1 MTEEIDDKLKF
12 HTGKVSIIAFSHVAH
27 DIYPAFLAP
36 LLPVLIDN
44 LSLSYSLGGVLILLL
59 RFPSVLNPLFG
70 IISDKFGLKF
80 FVIVTPF
87 LTGLAMS
94 FVPVVDNFYLLCA
107 VLLLAGLSS
116 AAYHVPGPVIIRYYS
131 GSRIGTGMSFF
142 MLAGESAR
150 TLGPLIILGFIG
162 WFGAEN
168 SYMLASIGLT
178 ASVIIYFQLR
188 NVETEKPDKNKDH
201 IKGMINMIRQFRK
214 LFLVI
219 GGLLLS
225 KSFIVIALTSFLPTF
240 LTNRGEKLWI
250 AGISLSV
257 LELAGAAGAFTSGT
271 LSDKIGRKNM
281 LLIINVLAP
290 IVLLVFINVHGWWVF
305 PLLIVLGF
313 LVFSATPVL
322 MALVLE
328 NRTDLPATA
337 NSIYM
342 TLNFVIGSVVALS
355 FGIIG
360 DIISL
365 KSTYY
370 LSAALA
376 LLGILFV
383 FLIPEESKTN
393 KK

>member
-1 MTEEIDDKLKF
+1 MRKEADNKIVDNEDKLKF

-36 LLPVLIDN
+36 LLPLLIEN
-44 LSLSYSLGGVLILLL
+44 LSLSYSLGGVLIMLL

-94 FVPVVDNFYLLCA
+94 FVPVIDNFYLLCA

-131 GSRIGTGMSFF
+131 GSRLGTGMSFF

-162 WFGAEN
+162 WLGAEN
-168 SYMLASIGLT
+168 SYMLASIGLV

-188 NVETEKPDKNKDH
+188 NVETEKPGRKKNH
-201 IKGMINMIRQFRK
+201 IRGMIDMIRQFRR

-290 IVLLVFINVHGWWVF
+290 IALLIFINIHGWWVF

-328 NRTDLPATA
+328 NKTDVPATA

-342 TLNFVIGSVVALS
+342 NLNFVIGSIVTL
-355 FGIIG
+355 
-360 DIISL
+360 
-365 KSTYY
+365 
-370 LSAALA
+370 
-376 LLGILFV
+376 
-383 FLIPEESKTN
+383 
-393 KK
+393 